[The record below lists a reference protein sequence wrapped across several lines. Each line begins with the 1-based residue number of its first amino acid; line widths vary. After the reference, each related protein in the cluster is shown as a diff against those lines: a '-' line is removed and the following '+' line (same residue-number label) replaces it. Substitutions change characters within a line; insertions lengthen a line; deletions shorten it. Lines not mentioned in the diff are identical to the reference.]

1 MNNEDWGLCVWTD
14 KRDQKVIGSN
24 WVWYDPD
31 VQGVGLCMDHQ
42 PSEGLGSVWTNKCSK
57 SCLFFVY
64 MCWCSV
70 SFLARVD
77 VYLCVRLSCIKNVLN
92 QRLSVKVLESGEYE
106 VNFTNF

>member
-1 MNNEDWGLCVWTD
+1 MRIGVCVCGPTSGT
-14 KRDQKVIGSN
+14 KKCSN

-31 VQGVGLCMDHQ
+31 VQGVGLCMDQ
-42 PSEGLGSVWTNKCSK
+42 KPSEGLGSVWTNKCSK

-77 VYLCVRLSCIKNVLN
+77 VFFVCSFVVHKKCFEPKAFG
-92 QRLSVKVLESGEYE
+92 QGA
-106 VNFTNF
+106 